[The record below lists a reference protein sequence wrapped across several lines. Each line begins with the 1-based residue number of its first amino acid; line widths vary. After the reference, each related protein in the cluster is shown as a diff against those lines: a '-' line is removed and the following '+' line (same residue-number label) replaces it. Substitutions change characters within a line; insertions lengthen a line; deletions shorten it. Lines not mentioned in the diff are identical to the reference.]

1 MPEKEPQKTV
11 AKLKRKRK
19 KKSLLNYLLLFIIVF
34 TICVIL
40 FLSGIKSYTPT
51 ADVAIG
57 NEESVTMNDEDLD
70 FEIKSVDERLKWIQM
85 EDDLP
90 TVAVRNSKTDNNV
103 KMYAPDTTTKLEI
116 EDDEKPSV
124 KKDIASQ
131 NKIQETQKQPT
142 IQNPIAQKPVAP
154 KPSIN
159 EVATEKADFRTAQLP
174 KAIVPLP
181 TRPQETLTKVYLG
194 NFTSLED
201 AMIIQK
207 KVSSDFPDTAPFIKA
222 TNNYYMVQLGSFSD
236 KDKANTFIYQLRSK
250 GYSPKTL

>member
-1 MPEKEPQKTV
+1 MAEKEPQKTV

-19 KKSLLNYLLLFIIVF
+19 KKSLLNYLLLFFIVF

-57 NEESVTMNDEDLD
+57 NQESVTMNDEDLD

-90 TVAVRNSKTDNNV
+90 TVAVRNSKTDTNV

-116 EDDEKPSV
+116 EDDEKPSA
-124 KKDIASQ
+124 KKVVIPQATTQITQQ
-131 NKIQETQKQPT
+131 NVIKQT
-142 IQNPIAQKPVAP
+142 PIAQKPVAP
-154 KPSIN
+154 KPTIN
-159 EVATEKADFRTAQLP
+159 EVTTEKTDFRTAQLP

-181 TRPQETLTKVYLG
+181 TKPETTLTKVYLG
-194 NFTSLED
+194 NYSSLED
-201 AMIIQK
+201 AMLIQK
-207 KVSSDFPDTAPFIKA
+207 KVTTDFPDTSPFIKA
-222 TNNYYMVQLGSFSD
+222 TNSYYMVQLGSFT
-236 KDKANTFIYQLRSK
+236 DKAKADSFIYQLRAK
-250 GYSPKTL
+250 GYNPKTL